1 MKKLMIIW
9 VYLLPFPV
17 CIAAFF
23 YWREVTKSQLFALF
37 IIALP
42 VLYGYIIPGIGTNIM
57 KKWRFHGKMLL
68 GNYYIHHGFK
78 YASNLNLSFFVAFSD
93 AYVQPNPS
101 LNRYITIALSTA
113 FIQGYIIW
121 IHDTHCIKQGMLE
134 LDNPFSRAGKSAEE
148 ISFQYA
154 PLTFFLIGLTFAISS
169 LIAYQQLVVE
179 NIDSWR
185 VFSYCLLGGF
195 TMMASIPSIIFGFIE
210 KSWDKF
216 ESS

>member
-17 CIAAFF
+17 CIAAFL

-101 LNRYITIALSTA
+101 LHRYITIALSTA

-179 NIDSWR
+179 NNDSWR

-195 TMMASIPSIIFGFIE
+195 TMMACIPSIVFGFVE
-210 KSWDKF
+210 KSWDKL
-216 ESS
+216 ESN